1 MLLAR
6 QRVSIRL
13 LSLLAAAVG
22 GGGGRD
28 DDGGAPVAAAKHLH
42 PGKKRDAEMICN
54 NRPHNQSSH
63 DPLREKGHSG
73 KL

>member
-6 QRVSIRL
+6 QRVFIRL
-13 LSLLAAAVG
+13 FSLLAAAAVG

-42 PGKKRDAEMICN
+42 PGKKREMQ
-54 NRPHNQSSH
+54 R
-63 DPLREKGHSG
+63 
-73 KL
+73 

>member
-13 LSLLAAAVG
+13 LSLLAAAAAVG

-42 PGKKRDAEMICN
+42 PGKKRQMQ
-54 NRPHNQSSH
+54 R
-63 DPLREKGHSG
+63 
-73 KL
+73 